1 MNINQRKLSD
11 NNITHDKSTPK
22 INISNKNLVLP
33 EKNKKQ
39 VEFFTE
45 YKNNKKTKNNNTN
58 LDVSSATE
66 KKNLNECFGLHAPK
80 NNLTIKNQQLNQS
93 MNTNNNM
100 NITSVNVLNQMSLS
114 LNLICEE
121 EEKISTK
128 SFICLALLGRGSF
141 GEVYLVQKINTKKK
155 LCNENIKERKNNGAK
170 FI

>member
-1 MNINQRKLSD
+1 MF
-11 NNITHDKSTPK
+11 
-22 INISNKNLVLP
+22 LVLR
-33 EKNKKQ
+33 K
-39 VEFFTE
+39 
-45 YKNNKKTKNNNTN
+45 
-58 LDVSSATE
+58 

-141 GEVYLVQKINTKKK
+141 GEVYLVQKINTKK
-155 LCNENIKERKNNGAK
+155 IMQ
-170 FI
+170 